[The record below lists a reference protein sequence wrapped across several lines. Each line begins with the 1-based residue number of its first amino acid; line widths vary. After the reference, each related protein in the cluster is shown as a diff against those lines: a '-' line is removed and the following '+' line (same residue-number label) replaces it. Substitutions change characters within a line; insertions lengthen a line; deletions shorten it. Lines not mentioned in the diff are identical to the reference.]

1 MIEAIQ
7 NLTTVDKI
15 MLFGFSMILITIAI
29 VCVKSGLVVFQG
41 KELKIGVA
49 DTLDISPQRT
59 KKLKILRAQFE
70 YLDRKAAY
78 AENLIHKLYPSE
90 LDKWYIKCLINTFK
104 ETVINWIVFERL
116 RKDKAF
122 IQAKQKAM
130 VTIIKSMTDESLSLT
145 NMLSNVIEKQVEDV
159 ILDLLDIEK
168 VTKS

>member
-41 KELKIGVA
+41 KELKIGAMDTA
-49 DTLDISPQRT
+49 DIGPQRT
-59 KKLKILRAQFE
+59 KKLRILKAQFE
-70 YLDRKAAY
+70 YLDRKASY
-78 AENLIHKLYPSE
+78 AENLIHKLYPTE
-90 LDKWYIKCLINTFK
+90 LDKWHVKCLINAFK
-104 ETVINWIVFERL
+104 ETVINWIVFEKL

-122 IQAKQKAM
+122 IQAKQKDMVIVIKAM
-130 VTIIKSMTDESLSLT
+130 TNESLNVT
-145 NMLSNVIEKQVEDV
+145 NMLGNVIETQVEDV

-168 VTKS
+168 TTKS